1 MKKCVKMP
9 WEKYNILEF
18 NHYMKSDK
26 MAYITYASIKSLIRK
41 TDWCANNPEKSST
54 TKIGEHIP
62 YGYSMPTIFGCDRI
76 ESKHTFY
83 FEKILWKSFAVL

>member
-54 TKIGEHIP
+54 TKIGEDIL
-62 YGYSMPTIFGCDRI
+62 YGYSMPTIFGFDRI

-83 FEKILWKSFAVL
+83 FEKIVSKRFALL